1 MNVKYLR
8 NRATA
13 SRLIKNN
20 GEKFR
25 MMRETGTEPDPVT
38 GEGELVQEFQDVW
51 MVVLPPKSASGD
63 QKYEVFR
70 GRDGT
75 LDFSVL
81 KDYLLSTEKLVWRPM
96 PLEKVMVKGE
106 WWTLETIQA
115 LDPDGQTDIFYK
127 GVLRRS

>member
-13 SRLIKNN
+13 SRLIKKN
-20 GEKFR
+20 GAKFR

-51 MVVLPPKSASGD
+51 MVVLPPKTGSMDGR
-63 QKYEVFR
+63 YERFR
-70 GRDGT
+70 GTDGT
-75 LDFSVL
+75 IDFSVL
-81 KDYLLSTEKLVWRPM
+81 KDCLLSTEKLIWRPM

-115 LDPDGQTDIFYK
+115 LDPDGETDIFYK